1 MFKKSKSAFTLAEVL
16 ITLGIIG
23 VVAAMTMPTLLN
35 STQGAQYRAAVKK
48 ELSVLSQA
56 IVLNI
61 ALDDYDI
68 GQTSSQTAPGGNR
81 ANMYNLFKNRMNVV
95 ATGGEGWTSNNQD
108 HGSGTVAFGTSA
120 GSNYTFFFNDGTTF
134 TFRQGSYGC
143 SMAPDNAATG
153 TVHFRGSNLCK
164 GALDIN
170 GSKNPN
176 RVVSCTNAS
185 ATDANCQVQTP
196 TDIYPVVFYDQTILP
211 NSPAAR
217 AVLFKGKQ

>member
-56 IVLNI
+56 VVLNI
-61 ALDDYDI
+61 ALDDYDM
-68 GQTSSQTAPGGNR
+68 SQTTGVTAGGTFPT
-81 ANMYNLFKNRMNVV
+81 MYNLFKNRMNVV
-95 ATGGEGWTSNNQD
+95 SVSGSGLPSGTTSSAEGWTANNN
-108 HGSGTVAFGTSA
+108 TAVKFGAKQT
-120 GSNYTFFFNDGTTF
+120 SNYTFFFNDGTTF
-134 TFRQGSYGC
+134 TFRRTSKGC
-143 SMAPDNAATG
+143 SVAN
-153 TVHFRGSNLCK
+153 FRTNNGCK
-164 GALDIN
+164 GALDVN

-176 RVVSCTNAS
+176 RVVACSTGS
-185 ATDANCQVQTP
+185 TDANCQVQTP
-196 TDIYPVVFYDQTILP
+196 SDIYPVVFYDQTILP